1 MTKKGIFTL
10 VVLMWFVAAGSLVEA
25 ASRKVR
31 SGDST
36 PEFSVKMLSG
46 DTYAY
51 TPKSERALMVVFLS
65 AKQKNSFRAQ
75 TDLVRILSEV
85 PDSNQVLDVVIAL
98 DDPNAFSPLTSLK
111 SKFSDRMVVTLDQD
125 HHLWG
130 GFGAIAMPTVVIAN
144 PQGQVVCFEA
154 GYGYNFARVIHAHLN
169 QVLGVET
176 DVTQAAMSQVS
187 TVSNSTQNAKL
198 SRLMNAANMMAAR
211 GHYEAA
217 ISEMKKAQ
225 AQDPNS
231 VEVVVSLAKLYCK
244 ISDGKEALE
253 TLDGV
258 TGKSRL
264 QKAQIHVVAGWAYR
278 LTGQLDAALKALLHA
293 TEQAPEEAQAFYE
306 LGRVYEARGLK
317 DEALTAYRRAL
328 ALLL

>member
-1 MTKKGIFTL
+1 MTKKGIYAL
-10 VVLMWFVAAGSLVEA
+10 VVLMWFVAAGSPVEA

-36 PEFSVKMLSG
+36 PEFSVVMLSG

-51 TPKSERALMVVFLS
+51 TPQSEKALMVVFLS
-65 AKQKNSFRAQ
+65 AKQKNSLKAQ
-75 TDLVRILSEV
+75 TDLVRILGQIS
-85 PDSNQVLDVVIAL
+85 DSAEDLTVVIAL
-98 DDPNAFSPLTSLK
+98 DDPNAFSPLTSLE
-111 SKFSDRMVVTLDQD
+111 SKFSDRMIVTLDQD

-154 GYGYNFARVIHAHLN
+154 GYGYNFARVVHAHLN

-198 SRLMNAANMMAAR
+198 SRLINAANMMAAR

-217 ISEMKKAQ
+217 ISEMKRAQ

-231 VEVVVSLAKLYCK
+231 VEVVVSLAKLYCRASK
-244 ISDGKEALE
+244 GKEAIDALQ
-253 TLDGV
+253 GV
-258 TGKSRL
+258 VGGSRS
-264 QKAQIHVVAGWAYR
+264 QKAQILLVSGWAYR
-278 LTGQLDAALKALLHA
+278 LTGDLDAALKSLLGA

-306 LGRVYEARGLK
+306 LGLVYESKGLK
-317 DEALTAYRRAL
+317 DEALKAYRHAL
-328 ALLL
+328 ALLF